1 MITEQATAQVLREA
15 LRPIWRLLTSGR
27 TMSVGKIG
35 VLAYLSKHGRTS
47 ASTLA
52 SSEKITPQAIATA
65 VRELEGLGLVARTPD
80 EQDRRRIW
88 IELTDAGRERLARER
103 SEGLDWLNHAI
114 AERLTAD
121 EKRTL
126 DSVVPI
132 LRKLVDDAPTGKLV
146 DDATVG

>member
-15 LRPIWRLLTSGR
+15 LRPIWRQLTAGR
-27 TMSVGKIG
+27 TISVGKIG

-80 EQDRRRIW
+80 ERDRRRIW
-88 IELTDAGRERLARER
+88 IELTDAGRDRLAQER
-103 SEGLDWLNHAI
+103 SKGLEWLEHAI
-114 AERLTAD
+114 AERLTAE
-121 EKRTL
+121 EKATL
-126 DSVVPI
+126 DSLVPI
-132 LRKLVDDAPTGKLV
+132 LRKLVDDAPT
-146 DDATVG
+146 D

>member
-15 LRPIWRLLTSGR
+15 LRPIWRQLTTGR
-27 TMSVGKIG
+27 TISVGKIG

-52 SSEKITPQAIATA
+52 AAERISPQAIAAA
-65 VRELEGLGLVARTPD
+65 VRELENLGLVERTPD

-88 IELTDAGRERLARER
+88 IELTDAGRERLAQER
-103 SEGLDWLNHAI
+103 SQGLDWLEHAI

-121 EKRTL
+121 EKKTL

-132 LRKLVDDAPTGKLV
+132 LRKLVDDAPGY
-146 DDATVG
+146 

>member
-15 LRPIWRLLTSGR
+15 LRPIWRQLTAGR
-27 TMSVGKIG
+27 TISVGKIG

-52 SSEKITPQAIATA
+52 TAEKISPQAIANA
-65 VRELEGLGLVARTPD
+65 VRELETIGLVVRTPD

-88 IELTDAGRERLARER
+88 IELTDAGRERLAQER
-103 SEGLDWLNHAI
+103 SQGLDWLEQAI
-114 AERLTAD
+114 AERLTD
-121 EKRTL
+121 EEKKTL

-132 LRKLVDDAPTGKLV
+132 LRKLVDDAPV
-146 DDATVG
+146 D